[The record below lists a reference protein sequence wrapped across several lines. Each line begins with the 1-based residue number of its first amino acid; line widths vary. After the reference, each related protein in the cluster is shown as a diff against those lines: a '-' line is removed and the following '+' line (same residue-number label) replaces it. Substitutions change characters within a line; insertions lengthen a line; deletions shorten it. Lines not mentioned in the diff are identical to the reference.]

1 MANKTVYPYGTNGTL
16 PASVGIVNDLTTGG
30 SDKALSAEQGKIIGG
45 KIETY
50 DAVVDDLYGIE
61 REVSESVNFTGL
73 ALYNISMDADK
84 FYYSSTAK
92 NYKAYCVPIPEGTE
106 QLVITP
112 GESSGWYFI
121 ARTQVPVGTH
131 NASTIVANYMATGCD
146 GYTPYE
152 EGGFRARFTVS
163 GGAKTIKLSANAK
176 FIYFQKNY
184 SDTTVDYT
192 PSGLVFSGTERSDGR
207 LDTIGGGSNGVF
219 EGLSLTRGT
228 IDENG
233 NIVPDNT
240 HLVSN
245 PIPISAGYFLRVN
258 TPDYKIARVAL
269 YDNSGKMV
277 NGKYFTPIG
286 TSVNKATR
294 FSRTVLLE
302 GYFVRFLIERMDGET
317 VTPEDPAVTHFALFN
332 DRRLHRVIPDNPKF
346 NLFHERLKAMT
357 NVVWKAIGKVA
368 APTLYNETY
377 FDAGASHIGIPY
389 SELGEYSK
397 YVGLD
402 VSLRTFLTALLNPRS
417 VMYTEN
423 VSAESSAS
431 KYGIVYHNYEGA
443 SGAYYGTVCSG
454 LTGYALGLKAPITS
468 ALYGKGKISGETVIA
483 KGDSNNKYYKKE
495 NDSWVVCTAEDILAL
510 VQPMDLVVSPGHV
523 SMISD
528 IYVDEYGDRKF
539 ITWCEEGRAEVC
551 VAKSMPLT
559 TDNFISKLDGFTA
572 DEAGWQL
579 CRYSNWD
586 NLVPVPGDRETIPM
600 AWYEYPKHLTIDP
613 DICTYTGDY
622 VVFQIGD
629 AADTLNNN
637 KAFLNIHR
645 NGDKYDT
652 LQIFAEDADE
662 STDTPVATVDISS
675 NSGTFIYNSTNIFS
689 DDASDKDDWI
699 VVDLKQLPTALTHGK
714 YKARVIKGGGTA
726 ASGFTHFQMVDVN
739 FTITGTSL
747 SDMVCNY
754 TSEEGTPIYIR
765 CERRDGLGAWSGS
778 ASYQREIPEGET
790 SCTNPRNWAISSTNR
805 YIKVIVKADYGTA
818 VKRIDAYGQF
828 NS

>member
-1 MANKTVYPYGTNGTL
+1 MANKTVYPYGTNGSL
-16 PASVGIVNDLTTGG
+16 PASVGIINDMTTGG
-30 SDKALSAEQGKIIGG
+30 ADKALSAEQGKIIGG
-45 KIETY
+45 KIEVY
-50 DAVVDDLYGIE
+50 DDMVDDLYGVE
-61 REVSESVNFTGL
+61 REIEETVDFSSASLFK
-73 ALYNISMDADK
+73 ISMDAGT
-84 FYYSSTAK
+84 FYYRTTSV
-92 NYKAYCVPIPEGTE
+92 NYRAYLIPIPEGSE
-106 QLVITP
+106 RLVLKTKA
-112 GESSGWYFI
+112 STACNVFI
-121 ARTQVPVGTH
+121 ARTEVPVGDHTGATI
-131 NASTIVANYMATGCD
+131 ASNYMATGCD
-146 GYTPYE
+146 GYTPNHDSVYRMYIIDTE
-152 EGGFRARFTVS
+152 VEILLS
-163 GGAKTIKLSANAK
+163 KTAK
-176 FIYFQKNY
+176 FIYIQKNFN
-184 SDTTVDYT
+184 DTSVDQT
-192 PSGLVFSGTERSDGR
+192 PASLVFYGTVRKDGR
-207 LDTIGGGSNGVF
+207 LDTMGGGSNGVF
-219 EGLSLTRGT
+219 DGLSLVRGT

-245 PIPISAGYFLRVN
+245 PIPISAGYFLRAN
-258 TPDYKIARVAL
+258 TPDYKIARVVL

-277 NGKYFTPIG
+277 NDKYFTPIG
-286 TSVNKATR
+286 TSINKTSR
-294 FSRTVLLE
+294 FSRTVCLE

-317 VTPEDPAVTHFALFN
+317 VTPEDPAVTHFVLFN

-357 NVVWKAIGKVA
+357 NVVWKALGKVA
-368 APTLYNETY
+368 APTLYNTTY
-377 FDAGASHIGIPY
+377 FDAGATHIGIPY

-431 KYGIVYHNYEGA
+431 KYGVVYHNYEGA
-443 SGAYYGTVCSG
+443 AGAYYGTVCSG
-454 LTGYALGLKAPITS
+454 LTAYALGLKVVITS
-468 ALYGKGKISGETVIA
+468 ALYGKGRISGETVIA

-559 TDNFISKLDGFTA
+559 TDNFISKLDGYTA
-572 DEAGWQL
+572 DEEGWQL

-613 DICTYTGDY
+613 DICTYAGDY

-765 CERRDGLGAWSGS
+765 RERRDGLGAWSGS

-818 VKRIDAYGQF
+818 VKRIDAYAQF

>member
-1 MANKTVYPYGTNGTL
+1 MANKTVYPYGTNGSL
-16 PASVGIVNDLTTGG
+16 PASVGIINDMITGG
-30 SDKALSAEQGKIIGG
+30 ADKALSAEQGKIIGG
-45 KIETY
+45 KIEVY
-50 DAVVDDLYGIE
+50 DDMVDDLYGVE
-61 REVSESVNFTGL
+61 REIEETVDFSSASL
-73 ALYNISMDADK
+73 LKISIDAGK
-84 FYYSSTAK
+84 FYYKTTSV
-92 NYKAYCVPIPEGTE
+92 NYRAYLIPIPEGSE
-106 QLVITP
+106 RLVLKTQD
-112 GESSGWYFI
+112 SKACNVFI
-121 ARTQVPVGTH
+121 ARTEVPVGDYTGAKM
-131 NASTIVANYMATGCD
+131 ASDYMATGCE
-146 GYTPYE
+146 GFTPNQNSVYRMYIYNNE
-152 EGGFRARFTVS
+152 VEIS
-163 GGAKTIKLSANAK
+163 LSKSAK
-176 FIYFQKNY
+176 FIYIQRNY
-184 SDTTVDYT
+184 NDTTVDQT
-192 PSGLVFSGTERSDGR
+192 PTSLVFYGTVRKDGR

-219 EGLSLTRGT
+219 DGLSLTRGT

-245 PIPISAGYFLRVN
+245 PIPISAGYFLRAN
-258 TPDYKIARVAL
+258 TPDYKIARVVL

-277 NGKYFTPIG
+277 NDKYFTPIG
-286 TSVNKATR
+286 TSVNKTSR
-294 FSRTVLLE
+294 FSRTVCLE

-317 VTPEDPAVTHFALFN
+317 VTPEDPAVTHFVLFN
-332 DRRLHRVIPDNPKF
+332 DRRLHRVIPSNSKF
-346 NLFHERLKAMT
+346 NLFHERLKALT
-357 NVVWKAIGKVA
+357 NVVWTALGKVA

-377 FDAGASHIGIPY
+377 FDAGATHIGIPY
-389 SELGEYSK
+389 SEVGEYSK
-397 YVGLD
+397 FVGLD

-431 KYGIVYHNYEGA
+431 KYGLVYHNYEGA
-443 SGAYYGTVCSG
+443 SGAYYGTICSG

-495 NDSWVVCTAEDILAL
+495 EGSWVVCTAEDILAL

-559 TDNFISKLDGFTA
+559 TDNFISKLDGYTA
-572 DEAGWQL
+572 DEDGWQL

-586 NLVPVPGDRETIPM
+586 NLIPVPGDREAIPM
-600 AWYEYPKHLTIDP
+600 AWYEYPKHLSIDP
-613 DICTYTGDY
+613 DICTYAGDY
-622 VVFQIGD
+622 AVFQIGD

-652 LQIFAEDADE
+652 LQIFAENADE

-689 DDASDKDDWI
+689 DDATDKDDWI
-699 VVDLKQLPTALTHGK
+699 VVDLKQLPTALAHGK
-714 YKARVIKGGGTA
+714 YKARVIKNGGTA
-726 ASGFTHFQMVDVN
+726 VSGFTRFQMVDVN

-754 TSEEGTPIYIR
+754 SSEEGTPIYIR
-765 CERRDGLGAWSGS
+765 RERRDGMGASNGS

-805 YIKVIVKADYGTA
+805 YIKVIFKADYGTA